1 MGEIIM
7 TGVEY
12 VRQFCK
18 DNGIPISRVEKDLGF
33 GNGYFNP
40 KKLKK
45 IPMEKA
51 IMIADYLH
59 CSLDALLMDGVKRP
73 IVIRRPDVIALE
85 RATFNSD
92 EEYHYYKESQILAR
106 QIFEDK
112 NLHALFEAARGSK
125 PEDLKM
131 AKDLL
136 KRLKGTNPDG

>member
-1 MGEIIM
+1 MGKIIM

-33 GNGYFNP
+33 GNGYFNT

-51 IMIADYLH
+51 ILIADYLQ

-73 IVIRRPDVIALE
+73 IVLSRPDIRAIE
-85 RATFNSD
+85 RAAFDSD
-92 EEYHYYKESQILAR
+92 EEYYSYKESQVLAR
-106 QIFEDK
+106 QIFADK
-112 NLHALFEAARGSK
+112 DLHALFKAAMGSK
-125 PEDLKM
+125 SEDLKM
-131 AKDLL
+131 ARDLL
-136 KRLKGTNPDG
+136 TRLKGTNPDG

>member
-1 MGEIIM
+1 MGKIIM

-18 DNGIPISRVEKDLGF
+18 DSGIPISRVEKDLGF

-51 IMIADYLH
+51 IMIADYLQ

-73 IVIRRPDVIALE
+73 IVIRRPDVGALE
-85 RATFNSD
+85 RAAFDSD
-92 EEYHYYKESQILAR
+92 EEYYCYKESQVLAR
-106 QIFEDK
+106 QIFADK
-112 NLHALFEAARGSK
+112 DLHALFDAARGCR
-125 PEDLKM
+125 PEDLRM
-131 AKDLL
+131 ARDLL
-136 KRLKGTNPDG
+136 KRLKGTNPYG

>member
-1 MGEIIM
+1 M

-18 DNGIPISRVEKDLGF
+18 DNGIPISKVEKDLGF

-51 IMIADYLH
+51 ILIADYLQ

-73 IVIRRPDVIALE
+73 IVIKRPEIKKAIDQVVSG
-85 RATFNSD
+85 NNG
-92 EEYHYYKESQILAR
+92 EYHYDQESHDIAR
-106 QIFEDK
+106 QILLDED
-112 NLHALFEAARGSK
+112 LHALFDAARGCK

-131 AKDLL
+131 ARDLL
-136 KRLKGTNPDG
+136 KRLKETNHDG